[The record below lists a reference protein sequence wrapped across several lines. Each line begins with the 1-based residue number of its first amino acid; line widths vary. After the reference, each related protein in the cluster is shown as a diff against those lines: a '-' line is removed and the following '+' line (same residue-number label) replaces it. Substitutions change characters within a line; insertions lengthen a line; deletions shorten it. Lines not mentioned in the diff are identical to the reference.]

1 MRRGTI
7 IGFILLAVLTAWI
20 GRAVLKGDFQHP
32 FLPSAAIGSG
42 FEGDLALPK
51 SEIEAK
57 LNNARERVLAT
68 MDRAYTFRIASRIA
82 AWLAFLA
89 TAAITLVAGWYG
101 QMPAAPPPGTASGAA
116 TTAGLPQR
124 TARVVTLLAA
134 LAAVLTAGGGLATQE
149 AESLSTQALAHQRDL
164 TDARKQVLE
173 TRSAEVARTA
183 LDDLALHLRQ

>member
-1 MRRGTI
+1 MRTGKI
-7 IGFILLAVLTAWI
+7 IGFILLAVLAAWI
-20 GRAVLKGDFQHP
+20 GRAVLKGDFQRP
-32 FLPSAAIGSG
+32 FLPSIAIDSG

-57 LNNARERVLAT
+57 LNDARTSVLAT
-68 MDRAYTFRIASRIA
+68 MDRAYTFRVANRIA

-101 QMPAAPPPGTASGAA
+101 QMPAAPPPVNASGTA
-116 TTAGLPQR
+116 TTAGLPQPA
-124 TARVVTLLAA
+124 ARVVTLLAA

-149 AESLSTQALAHQRDL
+149 AERLSNEALAHQRDL
-164 TDARKQVLE
+164 AEARKQVLE

-183 LDDLALHLRQ
+183 LDDLVLHLRQ